1 MATLASILAAI
12 GAISA
17 IVTALFEM
25 WKKGFMKTPQDKIDE
40 SNAKTDKEEQDFKD
54 GKGGGDLNV

>member
-12 GAISA
+12 GAIGA
-17 IVTALFEM
+17 IVTALVEI
-25 WKKGFMKTPQDKIDE
+25 WKKGFMKTPQEKIDE

-54 GKGGGDLNV
+54 GKGGGDVQI